1 MKSYLT
7 FLSRNKLYT
16 FIEVVGLSVSLAFV
30 VIIFC
35 YVKQQYAVAEEN
47 PQYKDIYAVGMD
59 GELIGLTYGIKDAVL
74 SEVPEVELAARYSNT
89 GPAALVHW
97 DDQAASC
104 MVAATDRDFFR
115 LFPYYRFSE
124 GSADD
129 INDHSA
135 AIVSEGFAQ
144 KLTPDGQAIG
154 KAIKINK
161 QDYVVAAVM
170 ENFEH
175 TLFTPCDVFVNIEG
189 YAGAS
194 QWRKNPFDS
203 FGNVHTFIKAHE
215 GTDRAVLDGKMNALY
230 ARKMDFYGESF
241 FPKGLLIRLDEM
253 FFSPLWANG
262 VNKGNPQLIRIL
274 LAVGLLILVSAVFN
288 YINLNVALTG
298 KRAKEMAMRRL
309 LGSSKPSVV
318 MKYIAESLLFTLGCC
333 IIGVLLAYFLA
344 PTMNKLI
351 RSDIAIS
358 VGLAPKYLL
367 EYAAMVVVIGILAG
381 LLPAVFISRFSP
393 MDVVRGRFRLR
404 SKMYFSKVFIMLQ
417 NVIAIV
423 LIALTLTMQ
432 LQMRHLQ
439 NRPIGCNTK
448 NLYFLNSAATWDRLS
463 PLMQELGQIPDV
475 KRVGLAS
482 CIPSGFTNLQG
493 SEDADGNEIHYWMM
507 RCDTTAFD
515 MFGFGLKEHDSEPVT
530 ETVWFTETAAKAAG
544 LTADTKDVVMNA
556 LSNHTGDIGGFGG
569 IVGDFAVRNAV
580 NMTDKDYAIVNIIS
594 RDDFWGGLLIETSD
608 NHEESAQAI
617 KKVYSDYSDKA
628 YGTYVDPYANAY
640 IDDIVKGS
648 LFETNR
654 KMRLIELFMLVAVI
668 LSLLGLVAMSA
679 YFASERKKTIAISK
693 VFGGTMESETR
704 KNLRDYL
711 LILAIANLVA
721 IPLAVWACNKYL
733 IDFVYRI
740 DLSPWIFVVTLLLSF
755 FIAIASVLWQILKVA
770 RVNPVDVLQKE

>member
-1 MKSYLT
+1 MKSYLK

-16 FIEVVGLSVSLAFV
+16 FIEVVGLSVSMAFV

-35 YVKQQYAVAEEN
+35 YLKQQYAITKEN
-47 PQYKDIYAVGMD
+47 PQYKNIYAVGIE

-74 SEVPEVELAARYSNT
+74 SAVPEVEAAARYAAW
-89 GPAALVHW
+89 GPAVLVHW
-97 DDQAASC
+97 GDQTASC

-115 LFPYYRFSE
+115 LFPYYCFSE
-124 GSADD
+124 GSADA

-135 AIVSEGFAQ
+135 AIVSEAFA
-144 KLTPDGQAIG
+144 KTLSADGQVVGKSVKIG
-154 KAIKINK
+154 G
-161 QDYVVAAVM
+161 QDYVVAAVI
-170 ENFEH
+170 ENFGQ

-203 FGNVHTFIKAHE
+203 FGNVHTFIKVREEAE
-215 GTDRAVLDGKMNALY
+215 RTVIDSKMNALY
-230 ARKMDFYGESF
+230 AEKMDFYGDSF
-241 FPKGLLIRLDEM
+241 FPKGMLIRLDEM
-253 FFSPLWANG
+253 FFSSVWGGGL
-262 VNKGNPQLIRIL
+262 NKGNLQLMRIL
-274 LAVGLLILVSAVFN
+274 LVVGLLILISAVFN

-309 LGSSKPSVV
+309 LGSSKPGVV

-333 IIGVLLAYFLA
+333 IIGVLMAYALVPA
-344 PTMNKLI
+344 MNTLI

-358 VGLAPKYLL
+358 VGLTPKYLL

-381 LLPAVFISRFSP
+381 WLPAMFIARFSP

-404 SKMYFSKVFIMLQ
+404 SKMYFSKVFIVLQ

-423 LIALTLTMQ
+423 LIAVTFTMQ

-439 NRPIGCNTK
+439 NRPMGCNTQ
-448 NLYFLNSAATWDRLS
+448 NLYFLNTAALWNRLS
-463 PLMQELGQIPDV
+463 PLMQAVEQIPGV

-482 CIPSGFTNLQG
+482 CIPGCFTNLQG
-493 SEDADGNEIHYWMM
+493 SEDADGNEIQYWMM

-515 MFGFGLKEHDSEPVT
+515 MLGFDLKERYSEPVT
-530 ETVWFTETAAKAAG
+530 QTVWFTETAAKAAG
-544 LTADTKDVVMNA
+544 LTADAKDVVMNA
-556 LSNHTGDIGGFGG
+556 LRDHTGDIGGLGG
-569 IVGDFAVRNAV
+569 IVGDIAVRSAE
-580 NMTDKDYAIVNIIS
+580 NMSDKDYAIVNIIG

-608 NHEESAQAI
+608 SHVEVTQAI
-617 KKVYSDYSDKA
+617 KKVYSDFSNKT
-628 YGTYVDPYANAY
+628 YGTYVEPYVNAY
-640 IDDIVKGS
+640 VDDVVSGS
-648 LFETNR
+648 LAATAR
-654 KMRLIELFMLVAVI
+654 KMRLIELFMTVAVI

-679 YFASERKKTIAISK
+679 YFASERKKAIAISK

-711 LILAIANLVA
+711 LILAIANLIA

-733 IDFVYRI
+733 LDFVYRI
-740 DLSPWIFVVTLLLSF
+740 RLSPWIFVVTVLISF
-755 FIAIASVLWQILKVA
+755 IIAIASVLWQIVSVA